1 MMRVVPALHGWHWLR
16 DGLKLFASAPLTWML
31 LVLSYWLVIAL
42 VGVLPL
48 IGAFIG
54 VVLMPAFG
62 ASFMNI
68 GRTAER
74 GTIATPLL
82 LFSGLRTRQ
91 IDMLLLGGVYLV
103 ACILVL
109 STTSLVDGGEFA
121 QFLVAG
127 RAPTTRDLNGPLV
140 AALAYTPVMLAFWF
154 APALVMWHNMSA
166 AKGLFYSF
174 FAAWRNWRAMFVYG
188 VVTGLVFAIGA
199 WILVLLLQSFLPD
212 MLAAAGASGGA
223 SPGRGAASL
232 VVFILLPA
240 VFACVAIL
248 LASFYASYRDVF
260 AD

>member
-1 MMRVVPALHGWHWLR
+1 MRVVPALHGWHWLR

-91 IDMLLLGGVYLV
+91 IDMLLLGGIYLV

-127 RAPTTRDLNGPLV
+127 RAPTTRDLNDLV
-140 AALAYTPVMLAFWF
+140 EKGALIRTGERRYARYHLASTIQ
-154 APALVMWHNMSA
+154 P
-166 AKGLFYSF
+166 
-174 FAAWRNWRAMFVYG
+174 
-188 VVTGLVFAIGA
+188 
-199 WILVLLLQSFLPD
+199 LLLGSESTLNPE
-212 MLAAAGASGGA
+212 
-223 SPGRGAASL
+223 
-232 VVFILLPA
+232 
-240 VFACVAIL
+240 
-248 LASFYASYRDVF
+248 
-260 AD
+260 